1 MKAQKQERLREM
13 QLACIGKLMASLSHE
28 FKNHLAIIKESCGL
42 VEDLLLLE
50 DQERPTNTGRYK
62 KIIAG
67 INDRITQAAE
77 MCRCLSAFSHRMD
90 QPLSSF
96 NPNNVLQ
103 EEIYLLHRL
112 ARQKQVDLALASAED
127 LPVIFNNPSLL
138 QFAVFCMVWP
148 ALESLDKHGR
158 ILLAPAQQGVS
169 VAIVVTF
176 EGALQKTADENP
188 WHTMLPEVLHQLGAE
203 LAHRVQPTGNE
214 EFTLT
219 LSSIEQHCHKGT

>member
-1 MKAQKQERLREM
+1 
-13 QLACIGKLMASLSHE
+13 LMASLSHE

-50 DQERPTNTGRYK
+50 DQERPTNSGRYK

-77 MCRCLSAFSHRMD
+77 MCRCLSGFSHRMD

-96 NPNNVLQ
+96 SPNDVVH

-112 ARQKQVDLALASAED
+112 ARQKQVDLSFSGTEG

-148 ALESLDKHGR
+148 ALESLEKHGR
-158 ILLAPAQQGVS
+158 IVIAPVQRNGS
-169 VAIVVTF
+169 VEIVVTF

-188 WHTMLPEVLHQLGAE
+188 WHAMLPEVSHLLGAE
-203 LAHRVQPTGNE
+203 LAHKVRPDGNE
-214 EFTLT
+214 EFALT
-219 LSSIEQHCHKGT
+219 LSSI

>member
-1 MKAQKQERLREM
+1 MKGQEQESLREM
-13 QLACIGKLMASLSHE
+13 QLACIGRLLASLSHE

-50 DQERPTNTGRYK
+50 DQEKPTNTGRYK
-62 KIIAG
+62 KILGG

-77 MCRCLSAFSHRMD
+77 MCRSLSGFSHRMD

-96 NPNNVLQ
+96 NPSDVLQ

-112 ARQKQVDLALASAED
+112 ARQKQVDLALKGAED
-127 LPVIFNNPSLL
+127 LPLIFNNPSLL

-148 ALESLDKHGR
+148 ALESLEKHGR
-158 ILLAPAQQGVS
+158 IILAPVQRGVS
-169 VAIVVTF
+169 VAIVATF

-188 WHTMLPEVLHQLGAE
+188 WHAMLPEVLHLLGAE
-203 LAHRVQPTGNE
+203 LARTVHPSGNE

-219 LSSIEQHCHKGT
+219 LSSIEQLCP